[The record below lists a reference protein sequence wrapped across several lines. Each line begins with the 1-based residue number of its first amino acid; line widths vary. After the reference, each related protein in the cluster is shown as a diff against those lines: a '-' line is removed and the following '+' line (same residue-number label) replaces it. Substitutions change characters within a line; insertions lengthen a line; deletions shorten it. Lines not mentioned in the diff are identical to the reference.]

1 MFWNAKYAR
10 VTIHDKQMEYISFGE
25 GAKNL
30 ILLPGIGEAT
40 TSLKGM
46 AKPTALAYKQYTK
59 DFKVYLFFRINDLP
73 EGYTTRDMALDQAEA
88 MRVLGIDKASVL
100 GVSQGGM
107 IAQHLALCAPELVE
121 RLILTVT
128 TAKSGEVTREVIGSW
143 VTMAKQNDYRAMM
156 MDMANRS
163 YSESSL
169 RKSRFLY
176 AFLGRFGK
184 PKDFRK
190 FFIEAR
196 SCIEHDTLA
205 QVGEIRCPT
214 LIVGGEE
221 DQFIPGECS
230 RELAREIPHSELVL
244 YPGLKHAAYE
254 EAPDFHDTV
263 IRFLTA
269 GDLFR

>member
-1 MFWNAKYAR
+1 MFWNAKYAH
-10 VTIHDKQMEYISFGE
+10 VTIRDKQMEYISFGE

-30 ILLPGIGEAT
+30 ILLPGIGEAIT
-40 TSLKGM
+40 ALKGM
-46 AKPTALAYKQYTK
+46 ARPTALAYRQYTK
-59 DFKVYLFFRINDLP
+59 AFKVYLFSRIDDLP

-88 MRVLGIDKASVL
+88 MRVLDIRKACVL

-107 IAQHLALCAPELVE
+107 IAQHLALCAPDRVE
-121 RLILTVT
+121 RLVLTVT
-128 TAKSGEVTREVIGSW
+128 TAKSEEVTREVIGSW
-143 VTMAKQNDYRAMM
+143 VAMAKKNDYRAIL

-163 YSESSL
+163 YSESYL
-169 RKSRFLY
+169 RKARFLY

-190 FFIEAR
+190 FFIEER
-196 SCIEHDTLA
+196 SCMEHDTLA
-205 QVGEIRCPT
+205 QVSAIHCPT

-221 DQFIPGECS
+221 DQIIPGECS
-230 RELAREIPHSELVL
+230 RELAREIQNSKLVM

-254 EAPDFHDTV
+254 EAPDFHGTV

-269 GDLFR
+269 GDK

>member
-1 MFWNAKYAR
+1 MFWNAKHSR
-10 VTIHDKQMEYISFGE
+10 VTIRGKQMEYISFGE
-25 GAKNL
+25 GAGNL

-40 TSLKGM
+40 TTLTGKAIPM
-46 AKPTALAYKQYTK
+46 AWAYRRYVKA
-59 DFKVYLFFRINDLP
+59 FKVYLFSRIDDLP
-73 EGYTTRDMALDQAEA
+73 DGYTTRDMALDQAQS
-88 MRVLGIDKASVL
+88 MRVLGIRKAHVM

-107 IAQHLALCAPELVE
+107 IAQHLALCAPELAE
-121 RLILTVT
+121 RLILVVT

-143 VTMAKQNDYRAMM
+143 VTMAKQNDYRAIL

-163 YSESSL
+163 YSESYL
-169 RKSRFLY
+169 RKARFLY
-176 AFLGRFGK
+176 SFLGRFGK

-196 SCIEHDTLA
+196 SCIEHDALT
-205 QVGEIRCPT
+205 QVPAIRCPT

-221 DQFIPGECS
+221 DQIIPGECS
-230 RELAREIPHSELVL
+230 RELAREIPHSKLVM

-263 IRFLTA
+263 IHFLTA
-269 GDLFR
+269 ADY